1 MYGRRRQNRKR
12 LYRKCK
18 IENNTNSVKPLQ
30 QEEKKT
36 IATQNITELYKTVLL
51 REPDPKGLKY
61 WVQKNINGMSI
72 EEIKNSFMKIIATQ
86 NITELYKTVLLREPD
101 PKGLKYWVQ
110 KHINGMSIEEIKN
123 SFMKTIDSQN
133 ITENNPDY
141 K

>member
-1 MYGRRRQNRKR
+1 MY
-12 LYRKCK
+12 
-18 IENNTNSVKPLQ
+18 ENGLKNYSYSKY
-30 QEEKKT
+30 
-36 IATQNITELYKTVLL
+36 ITELYQPLLL

-86 NITELYKTVLLREPD
+86 NITELYKTDLLREPD